1 MKVAVVLGTRPEIIK
16 MTPIIYE
23 LKKRKITFYIIHTGQ
38 HYSYNMDKVFFEQLK
53 IPKPKYKLEVGSA
66 SQGYQTGK
74 IIEKTEKVLLKDR
87 PDIVLVQGDTNSVLG
102 GAIAAKKLGI
112 KIGHVEA
119 GLRSFDCMM
128 PEETNRVLADHC
140 SDFLF
145 APTKMS
151 QNNLVKEGIDR
162 KKIFVTGNTIVDSVK
177 KNLENSHIELLEKY
191 NVKPKKFF
199 LVSLHRQE
207 NVDNP
212 KRFSDIIKGL
222 KQIGEKYDFPV
233 VFPIHPRSSKMAKK
247 FKISLDGLLII
258 DPVDYFSFLHL
269 EKNARLVLT
278 DSGGVQEESCILKT
292 PCVTLRDNTERP
304 ETVKVGANIIAGT
317 DSKDVILC
325 VEKMLKRKHTWKNP
339 FGNGTTAKKIVD
351 ILQKSQF

>member
-177 KNLENSHIELLEKY
+177 KNLENSHSRLLEKY

-222 KQIGEKYDFPV
+222 KQVGGKYDFPV
-233 VFPIHPRSSKMAKK
+233 VFPIHPRSEKMIKK
-247 FKISLDGLLII
+247 LKINIDGLKVIKPL
-258 DPVDYFSFLHL
+258 DYFSFLSL
-269 EKNARLVLT
+269 EKNAKLVLT
-278 DSGGVQEESCILKT
+278 DSGGVQEECCILKT
-292 PCVTLRDNTERP
+292 PCVTLRNNTERQ
-304 ETVKVGANIIAGT
+304 ETIEVKANIVSGINSQ
-317 DSKDVILC
+317 DILKC
-325 VEKMLKRKHTWKNP
+325 ANKMLKSRQSWNNP
-339 FGNGTTAKKIVD
+339 YGNGTSAKKIVN
-351 ILQKSQF
+351 IIKLNL